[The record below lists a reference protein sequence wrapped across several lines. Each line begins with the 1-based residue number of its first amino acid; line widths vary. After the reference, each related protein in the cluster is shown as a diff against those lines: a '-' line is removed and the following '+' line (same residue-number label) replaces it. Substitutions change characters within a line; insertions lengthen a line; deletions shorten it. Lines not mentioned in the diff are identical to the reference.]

1 MKRSGIVVLK
11 RIKIIATIG
20 LTIYL
25 FSCLNAQD
33 MHWKNIKTIGADKSS
48 GTIGT
53 DYLFNKFK
61 FINTRI
67 GFFLGLYKDE
77 NKIGDYT
84 RVNINKNQD
93 AIILRT
99 LDGGYNWQENILGKG
114 EIIDFNK
121 VGNALLVLRK
131 SYNGRDAK
139 DIISHLHISKDQG
152 ATWEEVSQNSEKP
165 IDEIHFWTSQ
175 KGIGICGLIEKG
187 SKFRILYTEDT
198 GKNWREIELSKM
210 HEGMDFAVTSKGV
223 LYYLTKE
230 RNSYVKADF
239 AAMES
244 EEIKF
249 TNTDFTPFSVVL
261 DNNDKVYFVV
271 KDKDK
276 RNILYQK
283 MEGNSLKKIEF
294 PFEDQMIYDV
304 QIYDNTIAILADDKC
319 YYRSDDQGATWSKE
333 EIGASYISMVAFY
346 GKEHVWMRTFPGQMI
361 LRTPL

>member
-1 MKRSGIVVLK
+1 MKKQINKIVSVLV
-11 RIKIIATIG
+11 

-25 FSCLNAQD
+25 ISCFYAQD
-33 MHWKNIKTIGADKSS
+33 KHWKDIKTIGADKSS

-67 GFFLGLYKDE
+67 GFFLGVYKDE

-114 EIIDFNK
+114 EIIDLNK
-121 VGNALLVLRK
+121 VSNALLALRK
-131 SYNGRDAK
+131 SYHGRDAE

-152 ATWEEVSQNSEKP
+152 ATWEEVSQNKEKK
-165 IDEIHFWTSQ
+165 IDEIHFWTPQ
-175 KGIGICGLIEKG
+175 KGIGVCGLIERG
-187 SKFRILYTEDT
+187 TKFRILYTEDT
-198 GKNWREIELSKM
+198 GKNWREIYVPKM
-210 HEGMDFAVTSKGV
+210 HERMNFAVTSKGV

-230 RNSYVKADF
+230 RTSYVKADF
-239 AAMES
+239 TTMKS

-249 TNTDFTPFSVVL
+249 TDMDKTPFSLVL
-261 DNNDKVYFVV
+261 DNKDRLYFVAE
-271 KDKDK
+271 DKDK

-294 PFEDQMIYDV
+294 PVKDQKIYDV

-319 YYRSDDQGATWSKE
+319 YYRSDDQGETWSKE
-333 EIGASYISMVAFY
+333 RIGASYIRMVAFY

>member
-1 MKRSGIVVLK
+1 VVLK
-11 RIKIIATIG
+11 TVKIIATIG

-33 MHWKNIKTIGADKSS
+33 MHWKKIKTIGADKSS
-48 GTIGT
+48 RNIGT
-53 DYLFNKFK
+53 DYQFNKFK
-61 FINTRI
+61 FISTRI
-67 GFFLGLYKDE
+67 GFFLGAYED
-77 NKIGDYT
+77 GDKVGYNY
-84 RVNINKNQD
+84 VSINTKKD

-99 LDGGYNWQENILGKG
+99 LDGGYNWQESTLGKG
-114 EIIDFNK
+114 EIIDFNN
-121 VGNALLVLRK
+121 VGNALLALRK
-131 SYNGRDAK
+131 SYHGRDAE

-152 ATWEEVSQNSEKP
+152 ATWEEVSQNSKKP
-165 IDEIHFWTSQ
+165 IDEIHFWTPQ
-175 KGIGICGLIEKG
+175 KGIGVCGVKG
-187 SKFRILYTEDT
+187 RKSKFRILYTEDM
-198 GKNWREIELSKM
+198 GKNWREMELSKM
-210 HEGMDFAVTSKGV
+210 HKGMDFAVTSTGV
-223 LYYLTKE
+223 LYYLTEE
-230 RNSYVKADF
+230 RTSYVKADF

-249 TNTDFTPFSVVL
+249 TNMDGMPFSVVL

-271 KDKDK
+271 QDKDK

-283 MEGNSLKKIEF
+283 TEGNGLKKIGF
-294 PFEDQMIYDV
+294 PIKDQKIYDV

-333 EIGASYISMVAFY
+333 QIGASYISMVAFY